1 MFEYLCTVDTIK
13 GTTLHRITF
22 KERLCCWLLMTFFAE
37 RYAERW
43 ELVKLRAQ
51 VVWLETEANRAK
63 KQRAKAYA
71 YAKSFRTG
79 ADLV

>member
-13 GTTLHRITF
+13 GTTLHCITF

-37 RYAERW
+37 RYDERR
-43 ELVKLRAQ
+43 ELVKLRASVAFWEAKVIQ
-51 VVWLETEANRAK
+51 VKRR
-63 KQRAKAYA
+63 RAKAYA

-79 ADLV
+79 ADPV